1 MAHFVVTYDIKLDG
15 DGTIPDLVYFGHFG
29 TPDPRAQALFRKRID

>member
-1 MAHFVVTYDIKLDG
+1 MAHMVITYDIKLDG

-29 TPDPRAQALFRKRID
+29 TSDPRARVLLRKRID